1 MTGQGKSAID
11 TLLAESFKELAKKHP
26 IEKITIK
33 EITDLAGV
41 IRPTFYNHFQ
51 DKYELLEW
59 IITTDLLDPIEPLI
73 QNGMISEGLVLL
85 FTNIEK
91 DSEFYSRAIKLEGQN
106 SFGEIAQSCVE
117 KILLKVIDGVHTGKK
132 QKYSWLTPKRIAE
145 YYAQSMCYVVITWI
159 QSGMTISPKELGE
172 IAQSCVEKILLKVI
186 DGVHTGK
193 KQKYSWLT
201 PKRIAEYYAQ
211 SMCYVVIT
219 WIQSGMTISP
229 KELAEIYDYIIKRSM
244 DDIIA
249 EM

>member
-91 DSEFYSRAIKLEGQN
+91 DSEFLFSAQIKLDGTELIRRDCTELCGEDSFEGDRRCPYREETE
-106 SFGEIAQSCVE
+106 GIR
-117 KILLKVIDGVHTGKK
+117 G
-132 QKYSWLTPKRIAE
+132 
-145 YYAQSMCYVVITWI
+145 
-159 QSGMTISPKELGE
+159 
-172 IAQSCVEKILLKVI
+172 
-186 DGVHTGK
+186 
-193 KQKYSWLT
+193 
-201 PKRIAEYYAQ
+201 
-211 SMCYVVIT
+211 
-219 WIQSGMTISP
+219 
-229 KELAEIYDYIIKRSM
+229 
-244 DDIIA
+244 
-249 EM
+249 